1 MGIMD
6 LSSEELH
13 RRTETLK
20 EFDIFFENTT
30 NTLNSFVEKIGWTLD
45 ETPKKV
51 NELYLIITQL

>member
-1 MGIMD
+1 MD

-45 ETPKKV
+45 ETPTKV
-51 NELYLIITQL
+51 NELYLIINQL